1 MPGEHVK
8 VILGPTLRDWP
19 GTLRYALENAAAAY
33 KRELAR
39 YPSQAPGSSYR
50 RTHTLG
56 KTAHGEVQ
64 DLSMK
69 LIAVEYARYPLW
81 GTGLYGPKHEM
92 IVPKTKKVLAWPVSR
107 GRGGH
112 VIKSGAGH
120 TGSAWTAAHLGE
132 RWMFAMESRGYI
144 WPGKLDALRKAIGVG
159 FAAGLRKAIAEGR
172 RL

>member
-8 VILGPTLRDWP
+8 VALGPALRDWP

-69 LIAVEYARYPLW
+69 LIAVKYAVYPLW

-92 IVPKTKKVLAWPVSR
+92 IVPKTKKVLAWPVSHGSG
-107 GRGGH
+107 GR
-112 VIKSGAGH
+112 VIKGGGDWAQAHAGD
-120 TGSAWTAAHLGE
+120 
-132 RWMFAMESRGYI
+132 RWMFATKSRGYI
-144 WPGKLDALRKAIGVG
+144 WAGKLEAVRKSIGVG
-159 FAAGLRKAIAEGR
+159 FKAGLKKAIAEGR
-172 RL
+172 TL